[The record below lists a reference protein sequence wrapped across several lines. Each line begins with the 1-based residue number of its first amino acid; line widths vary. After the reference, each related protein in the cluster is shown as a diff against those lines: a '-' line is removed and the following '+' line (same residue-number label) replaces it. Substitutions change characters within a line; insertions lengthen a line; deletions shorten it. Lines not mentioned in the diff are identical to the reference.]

1 MLSPRG
7 EAGAVE
13 GFRLLALVSA
23 VAVGARVMLAAA
35 TDLSYDEAYYWVWSY
50 RFAGAYYDNTPLVA
64 WVLAGTRVVLGDGAL
79 AVRGLA
85 IAAGLATAAAAWAL
99 ARDLWGDA
107 RAGVWAALLVATSP
121 GSAIAGTLLSPD
133 SLLQVF
139 WLLALVALWR
149 AFARPE
155 AVGRWALAGLMAG
168 LALLSKYTA
177 GLLLPG
183 VLAFALVDRDARR
196 ALARPGPY
204 LGGLVAL
211 AIFAPVLVWNIRH
224 DWAGIAFQTGRYQPD
239 RGLLVVRL
247 LDFIGGQWLFAGP
260 VLFLIA
266 LGAAFAFAR
275 VDARHRF
282 LACTAAPVLLF
293 FLVSAFRTYSHP
305 NWPGFVW
312 PALAAGVAGVAT
324 GRLGAGRR
332 AAVLSGAVVCIVLA
346 LHAMRPL
353 FPDPMAHRVHG
364 WTELAAAVRPLDD
377 GGMIYSD
384 SYRIGSEIAFALR
397 APDRVWVARR
407 PTHRLTAWDFWERP
421 PSGPAVL
428 FLSQNSS
435 PPPDFSS
442 GRYRTMERLPDI
454 VTHLHGVRIR
464 TVRVWRLRE

>member
-7 EAGAVE
+7 GPGSFE

-23 VAVGARVMLAAA
+23 AAVGARVMMAAA
-35 TDLSYDEAYYWVWSY
+35 TDLAYDEAYYWVWSH

-64 WVLAGTRVVLGDGAL
+64 WVLAGTRAVLGDGAL

-85 IAAGLATAAAAWAL
+85 IALGVATAAGAWGL
-99 ARDLWGDA
+99 ARELWGDA
-107 RAGVWAALLVATSP
+107 RAGAWAVLLVATSP

-139 WLLALVALWR
+139 WLLALLALWR

-155 AVGRWALAGLMAG
+155 AIGRWALAGLMAG
-168 LALLSKYTA
+168 LALLSKYSA

-196 ALARPGPY
+196 VLARPGPY

-211 AIFAPVLVWNIRH
+211 AVFAPVLLWNISH
-224 DWAGIAFQTGRYQPD
+224 DWAGLAFQTGRYQPY

-247 LDFIGGQWLFAGP
+247 LDFVGGQWLFAGP
-260 VLFLIA
+260 VLFPIA

-275 VDARHRF
+275 ADARHRF
-282 LACTAAPVLLF
+282 LACTAAPVLVF
-293 FLVSAFRTYSHP
+293 FLASAFRTYSHA
-305 NWPGFVW
+305 NWPAFVW

-332 AAVLSGAVVCIVLA
+332 AAVLSGAAVCIVLA
-346 LHAMRPL
+346 LYAVRPL
-353 FPDPMAHRVHG
+353 FPDGLAHRVHG

-384 SYRIGSEIAFALR
+384 SYRIASEIAFALR

-407 PTHRLTAWDFWERP
+407 PTHRLTAWDFWEQP
-421 PSGPAVL
+421 PSGRSVL
-428 FLSQNSS
+428 FLSQNPS

-442 GRYRTMERLPDI
+442 GRYRTMEQLPDI
-454 VTHLHGVRIR
+454 VIRQRGVKIR
-464 TVRVWRLRE
+464 TVRVWRLHA